1 MALPPELQQGLLGS
15 WSGTYRVWLEPGAA
29 PHECETAATC
39 APELED
45 RFVAYR
51 YDWSYERAPQH
62 GYALL
67 GCTDAG
73 EYQMAWTDTWHNG
86 NAIMF
91 CTGAGPDPIVTGAWA
106 EDYPGGAWHWR
117 TEFTFAD
124 PDTLTVTA
132 FNITPAGA
140 EMTATEARYSRVR

>member
-15 WSGTYRVWLEPGAA
+15 WSGSYRVWLEPGAE

-39 APELED
+39 APELDD

-51 YDWSYERAPQH
+51 YDWSYDGAPQH

-91 CTGAGPDPIVTGAWA
+91 CTGAGPDRSSPA
-106 EDYPGGAWHWR
+106 PGPR
-117 TEFTFAD
+117 T
-124 PDTLTVTA
+124 
-132 FNITPAGA
+132 TPAAPGTGGPSSPSPA
-140 EMTATEARYSRVR
+140 PTRSP